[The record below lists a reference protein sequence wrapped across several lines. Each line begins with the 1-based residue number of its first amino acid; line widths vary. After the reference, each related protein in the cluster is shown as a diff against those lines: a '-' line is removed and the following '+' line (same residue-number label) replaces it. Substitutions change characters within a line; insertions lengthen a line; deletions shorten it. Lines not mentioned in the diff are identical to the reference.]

1 MNDEQLHA
9 AAGEPG
15 NNAAGRDGGTTALR
29 IFEQANGMNDFPV
42 LKAFQEYIEAE
53 QARARKRTLGLSIFF
68 VVLLIVVV
76 VTFSVI
82 MAAVINRDQQS
93 LQAIA
98 TRNQALSDKLLDIA
112 LRERT
117 PAAQPVVNVQQPP
130 TAHPDTGA
138 QAQALK
144 PVLDRLES
152 LTEALK
158 KQPVGTTPQ
167 PVPVVLPMP
176 PAAQRPVVVSPELDA
191 ARRQQDELARQRA
204 AVAAERARL
213 KEEQEQLRRDRI
225 EQHRRRL
232 YPEYYAR
239 EDAQKAAAE
248 VPPPPPRKGTTTA
261 LPKPPPAV
269 VPAKPPVAEP
279 PPPPPAPAP
288 VAKPKPVAQPKPAP
302 VAATPKPKVVEAPA
316 VDLKTAKPISYF
328 DEAEDAPQPV
338 STNAP
343 SAVQPDA
350 TERVPPVSAQNRQGA
365 VQPDATERVPPVSAQ
380 NRQGAARPDATER
393 VPPVSAQNRQGAV
406 LPGGTGSVPS
416 ATTKVVQPP
425 PKKQT
430 DGRTEVLNVGTKDG
444 EAIPWLIELP
454 EGKDK

>member
-1 MNDEQLHA
+1 MNDEQFQS

-15 NNAAGRDGGTTALR
+15 NKAAGQNGGTTALR
-29 IFEQANGMNDFPV
+29 IFDQANGMNDFPV

-68 VVLLIVVV
+68 IVLLVVVV

-130 TAHPDTGA
+130 AAVHPDAG
-138 QAQALK
+138 AQALK

-158 KQPVGTTPQ
+158 KQPAGTAPQ
-167 PVPVVLPMP
+167 PVPMVQ
-176 PAAQRPVVVSPELDA
+176 PAAPQPLPAAVSPELEA
-191 ARRQQDELARQRA
+191 ARRQQNDLARQRA

-213 KEEQEQLRRDRI
+213 REEQEQLRRERI

-232 YPEYYAR
+232 YPDYYAR
-239 EDAQKAAAE
+239 EDAQKTAAE
-248 VPPPPPRKGTTTA
+248 LPTLAQMKGTPTA
-261 LPKPPPAV
+261 LPKPPPAAA
-269 VPAKPPVAEP
+269 VPAKPPVTEP
-279 PPPPPAPAP
+279 PSVPAP
-288 VAKPKPVAQPKPAP
+288 VAKPKPVAQPKPVAKPAP
-302 VAATPKPKVVEAPA
+302 VATPPKPKVVEAPA

-328 DEAEDAPQPV
+328 DEAEDAPKPA
-338 STNAP
+338 STSTKIP
-343 SAVQPDA
+343 SPGAVRSD
-350 TERVPPVSAQNRQGA
+350 TTGRVPPIRQA
-365 VQPDATERVPPVSAQ
+365 SP
-380 NRQGAARPDATER
+380 
-393 VPPVSAQNRQGAV
+393 
-406 LPGGTGSVPS
+406 LPEGTGSLPS
-416 ATTKVVQPP
+416 APTKVLQPP
-425 PKKQT
+425 PKKQPSA
-430 DGRTEVLNVGTKDG
+430 RTEVLNVGTKEG

-454 EGKDK
+454 KGGEK

>member
-1 MNDEQLHA
+1 MNDEQFQS

-15 NNAAGRDGGTTALR
+15 NKAAGQNGGTTALR
-29 IFEQANGMNDFPV
+29 IFDQANGMNDFPV

-68 VVLLIVVV
+68 IVLLVVVV

-130 TAHPDTGA
+130 AAVHPDAG
-138 QAQALK
+138 AQALK

-158 KQPVGTTPQ
+158 KQPAGTAPQ
-167 PVPVVLPMP
+167 PVPMVQ
-176 PAAQRPVVVSPELDA
+176 PAAPQPLPAAVSPELEA

-213 KEEQEQLRRDRI
+213 REEQEQLRRERI

-232 YPEYYAR
+232 YPDYYAR
-239 EDAQKAAAE
+239 EDAQKTAAE
-248 VPPPPPRKGTTTA
+248 LPTLAQMKGTPTA
-261 LPKPPPAV
+261 LPKPPPAAA
-269 VPAKPPVAEP
+269 VPAKPPVTEP
-279 PPPPPAPAP
+279 PSVPAP
-288 VAKPKPVAQPKPAP
+288 VAKPKPVAQPKPVAKPAP
-302 VAATPKPKVVEAPA
+302 VATPPKPKVVEAPA
-316 VDLKTAKPISYF
+316 IDLKTAKPISYF
-328 DEAEDAPQPV
+328 DEAADAPKSA
-338 STNAP
+338 STSTKIP
-343 SAVQPDA
+343 SPGAVRSD
-350 TERVPPVSAQNRQGA
+350 TTGRVPPIRQA
-365 VQPDATERVPPVSAQ
+365 SP
-380 NRQGAARPDATER
+380 
-393 VPPVSAQNRQGAV
+393 
-406 LPGGTGSVPS
+406 LPGGTGSLPS
-416 ATTKVVQPP
+416 APTKVLQPP
-425 PKKQT
+425 PKKQPSA
-430 DGRTEVLNVGTKDG
+430 RTEVLNVGTKEG

-454 EGKDK
+454 KGGEK

>member
-1 MNDEQLHA
+1 MNDEQFQS

-15 NNAAGRDGGTTALR
+15 NKAAGQNDGTTALR
-29 IFEQANGMNDFPV
+29 IFDQANGMNDFPV

-68 VVLLIVVV
+68 IVLLVVVV

-130 TAHPDTGA
+130 AAVHPDTG
-138 QAQALK
+138 AQALK

-158 KQPVGTTPQ
+158 KQPAGTAPQ
-167 PVPVVLPMP
+167 PVPMVQ
-176 PAAQRPVVVSPELDA
+176 PAAPQPLPAAVSPELEA

-213 KEEQEQLRRDRI
+213 REEQEQLRRERI

-232 YPEYYAR
+232 YPDYYAR
-239 EDAQKAAAE
+239 EDAQKTAAE
-248 VPPPPPRKGTTTA
+248 LPTLAQMKGTPTA
-261 LPKPPPAV
+261 LPKPPPGAA
-269 VPAKPPVAEP
+269 VPANPPVAQP
-279 PPPPPAPAP
+279 PSVPAP
-288 VAKPKPVAQPKPAP
+288 VAKPKPVAQPKPVAKPAP
-302 VAATPKPKVVEAPA
+302 VATPPKPKVVEAPA
-316 VDLKTAKPISYF
+316 IDLKTAKPISYF
-328 DEAEDAPQPV
+328 DEAEDAPKPA
-338 STNAP
+338 ST
-343 SAVQPDA
+343 S
-350 TERVPPVSAQNRQGA
+350 TS
-365 VQPDATERVPPVSAQ
+365 
-380 NRQGAARPDATER
+380 
-393 VPPVSAQNRQGAV
+393 
-406 LPGGTGSVPS
+406 
-416 ATTKVVQPP
+416 TKVLQPP
-425 PKKQT
+425 PKKQPSA
-430 DGRTEVLNVGTKDG
+430 RTEVLNVGTKDG

-454 EGKDK
+454 EGGEK

>member
-1 MNDEQLHA
+1 MNDEQFQSA
-9 AAGEPG
+9 AGAFQSAAGEPG
-15 NNAAGRDGGTTALR
+15 NKAAGQNDGTTALR
-29 IFEQANGMNDFPV
+29 IFDQANGMNDFPV

-68 VVLLIVVV
+68 IVLLVVVV

-98 TRNQALSDKLLDIA
+98 IRNQALSDKLLDIA

-130 TAHPDTGA
+130 AAVHPDAG
-138 QAQALK
+138 AQALK

-158 KQPVGTTPQ
+158 KQPAGTAPQ
-167 PVPVVLPMP
+167 PVPMVQ
-176 PAAQRPVVVSPELDA
+176 PAAPQPLPAAVSPELEA

-213 KEEQEQLRRDRI
+213 REEQEQLRRDRI

-232 YPEYYAR
+232 YPDYYAR
-239 EDAQKAAAE
+239 EDAQKTAAE
-248 VPPPPPRKGTTTA
+248 LPTLAQMKGTPTA
-261 LPKPPPAV
+261 LPKPPPAAA
-269 VPAKPPVAEP
+269 VPAKPPVTEP
-279 PPPPPAPAP
+279 PSVPAP
-288 VAKPKPVAQPKPAP
+288 VAKPKPVAQPKPVAKPAP
-302 VAATPKPKVVEAPA
+302 VATPPKPKVVEAPA

-328 DEAEDAPQPV
+328 GEAEDAPKPA
-338 STNAP
+338 STSTP
-343 SAVQPDA
+343 
-350 TERVPPVSAQNRQGA
+350 
-365 VQPDATERVPPVSAQ
+365 
-380 NRQGAARPDATER
+380 
-393 VPPVSAQNRQGAV
+393 
-406 LPGGTGSVPS
+406 
-416 ATTKVVQPP
+416 TKVLQPP
-425 PKKQT
+425 PKKQPSA
-430 DGRTEVLNVGTKDG
+430 RTEVLNVGTKDG

-454 EGKDK
+454 EGGEK

>member
-1 MNDEQLHA
+1 MNDEQFQS

-15 NNAAGRDGGTTALR
+15 NKAAGQNGGTTALR
-29 IFEQANGMNDFPV
+29 IFDQANGMNDFPV

-68 VVLLIVVV
+68 IVLLVVVV

-130 TAHPDTGA
+130 AAVHPDTG
-138 QAQALK
+138 AQALK

-158 KQPVGTTPQ
+158 KQPAGTAPQ
-167 PVPVVLPMP
+167 PVPMVQ
-176 PAAQRPVVVSPELDA
+176 PAAPQPLPAAVSPELEA

-213 KEEQEQLRRDRI
+213 REEQEQLRRDRI

-232 YPEYYAR
+232 YPDYYAR
-239 EDAQKAAAE
+239 EDAQKTAAE
-248 VPPPPPRKGTTTA
+248 VPPPMPAKKKGTPTA
-261 LPKPPPAV
+261 LPKPPPAAV
-269 VPAKPPVAEP
+269 VSAKPPVAEP
-279 PPPPPAPAP
+279 PSVPAP
-288 VAKPKPVAQPKPAP
+288 VAKPQPVAQPKPVAKPAP
-302 VAATPKPKVVEAPA
+302 VATPPKPKVVEAPA

-328 DEAEDAPQPV
+328 DEAEDAPKPTST
-338 STNAP
+338 STNIP
-343 SAVQPDA
+343 SP
-350 TERVPPVSAQNRQGA
+350 GA
-365 VQPDATERVPPVSAQ
+365 VQPDATERVPPIGSP
-380 NRQGAARPDATER
+380 RSDATGR
-393 VPPVSAQNRQGAV
+393 VPPIHQASP

-416 ATTKVVQPP
+416 APTKVLQPP
-425 PKKQT
+425 PKKQPSA
-430 DGRTEVLNVGTKDG
+430 RTEVLNVGTKDG

-454 EGKDK
+454 EGGEK

>member
-1 MNDEQLHA
+1 MNDEQFQS

-15 NNAAGRDGGTTALR
+15 NKAAGQNGGTTALR
-29 IFEQANGMNDFPV
+29 IFDQANGMNDFPV

-68 VVLLIVVV
+68 IVLLVVVV
-76 VTFSVI
+76 VTFAVI

-130 TAHPDTGA
+130 AAVHPDTG
-138 QAQALK
+138 AQALK

-158 KQPVGTTPQ
+158 KQPAGTAPQ
-167 PVPVVLPMP
+167 PVPMVQ
-176 PAAQRPVVVSPELDA
+176 PAAPQPLPAAVSPELEA

-213 KEEQEQLRRDRI
+213 REEQEQLRRDRI

-232 YPEYYAR
+232 YPDYYAR
-239 EDAQKAAAE
+239 EDAQKTAAE
-248 VPPPPPRKGTTTA
+248 VPPPPAKKKGTPTA
-261 LPKPPPAV
+261 LPKPPPAAV

-279 PPPPPAPAP
+279 PSVPAP
-288 VAKPKPVAQPKPAP
+288 VAKPKPVAQPKPVAKPAP
-302 VAATPKPKVVEAPA
+302 VATPPKPKVVEAPA

-328 DEAEDAPQPV
+328 DEAEDAPKPA
-338 STNAP
+338 STSTKIP
-343 SAVQPDA
+343 SP
-350 TERVPPVSAQNRQGA
+350 GA
-365 VQPDATERVPPVSAQ
+365 VQPDATERVPPI
-380 NRQGAARPDATER
+380 RQASP
-393 VPPVSAQNRQGAV
+393 

-416 ATTKVVQPP
+416 APTKVLQPP
-425 PKKQT
+425 PKKQPSA
-430 DGRTEVLNVGTKDG
+430 RTEVLNVGTKDG

-454 EGKDK
+454 EGGEK

>member
-1 MNDEQLHA
+1 MNDEQFQS

-15 NNAAGRDGGTTALR
+15 NKAAGQNGGTTALR
-29 IFEQANGMNDFPV
+29 IFDQANGMNDFPV

-68 VVLLIVVV
+68 IVLLVVVV

-130 TAHPDTGA
+130 AAVHPDTG
-138 QAQALK
+138 AQALK

-158 KQPVGTTPQ
+158 KQPAGTAPQ
-167 PVPVVLPMP
+167 PVPMVQ
-176 PAAQRPVVVSPELDA
+176 PAAPQPLPAAVSPELEA

-213 KEEQEQLRRDRI
+213 REEQEQLRRDRI

-232 YPEYYAR
+232 YPDYYAR
-239 EDAQKAAAE
+239 EDAQKTAAE
-248 VPPPPPRKGTTTA
+248 VPPPMPAKKKGTPTA
-261 LPKPPPAV
+261 LPKPPPAAV

-279 PPPPPAPAP
+279 PSVPAP
-288 VAKPKPVAQPKPAP
+288 VAKPKPVAQPKPVAKPVSKPVSKPAP
-302 VAATPKPKVVEAPA
+302 VAPPPKPKVVEAPA

-328 DEAEDAPQPV
+328 DEAEDAPKPTST
-338 STNAP
+338 STNIP
-343 SAVQPDA
+343 SP
-350 TERVPPVSAQNRQGA
+350 GA
-365 VQPDATERVPPVSAQ
+365 VQPDATGRVPPIHQAS
-380 NRQGAARPDATER
+380 P
-393 VPPVSAQNRQGAV
+393 

-416 ATTKVVQPP
+416 APTKVLQPP
-425 PKKQT
+425 PKKQPSA
-430 DGRTEVLNVGTKDG
+430 RTEVLNVGTKDG

-454 EGKDK
+454 EGGEK

>member
-1 MNDEQLHA
+1 MNDEQFQS

-15 NNAAGRDGGTTALR
+15 NKAAGQNGGTTALR
-29 IFEQANGMNDFPV
+29 IFDQANGMNDFPV

-68 VVLLIVVV
+68 IVLLVVVV

-130 TAHPDTGA
+130 AAVHPDTG
-138 QAQALK
+138 AQALK

-158 KQPVGTTPQ
+158 KQPAGTAPQ
-167 PVPVVLPMP
+167 PVPMVQ
-176 PAAQRPVVVSPELDA
+176 PAAPQPLPAAVSPELEA

-213 KEEQEQLRRDRI
+213 REEQEQLRRDRI

-232 YPEYYAR
+232 YPDYYAR
-239 EDAQKAAAE
+239 EDAQKTAAE
-248 VPPPPPRKGTTTA
+248 VPPPPAKKKGTPTA
-261 LPKPPPAV
+261 LPKPPPAAV

-279 PPPPPAPAP
+279 PSVPAP
-288 VAKPKPVAQPKPAP
+288 VAKPKPVAKPAP
-302 VAATPKPKVVEAPA
+302 VATPPKPKVVEAPA

-328 DEAEDAPQPV
+328 DEAEDAPKPTST
-338 STNAP
+338 STNIP
-343 SAVQPDA
+343 SP
-350 TERVPPVSAQNRQGA
+350 GA
-365 VQPDATERVPPVSAQ
+365 VQPDATERVPPIGSP
-380 NRQGAARPDATER
+380 RPDATER
-393 VPPVSAQNRQGAV
+393 VPPIHQASP

-416 ATTKVVQPP
+416 APTKVLQPP
-425 PKKQT
+425 PKKQPSA
-430 DGRTEVLNVGTKDG
+430 RTEVLNVGTKDG

-454 EGKDK
+454 EGGEK

>member
-1 MNDEQLHA
+1 MNDEQFQS

-15 NNAAGRDGGTTALR
+15 NKAAGQNGGTTALR
-29 IFEQANGMNDFPV
+29 IFDQANGMNDFPV

-68 VVLLIVVV
+68 IVLLVVVV
-76 VTFSVI
+76 VTFAVI

-130 TAHPDTGA
+130 AAVHPDTG
-138 QAQALK
+138 AQALK

-158 KQPVGTTPQ
+158 KQPAGTAPQ
-167 PVPVVLPMP
+167 PVPMVQPAVPQPL
-176 PAAQRPVVVSPELDA
+176 PAAVSPELEA

-213 KEEQEQLRRDRI
+213 REEQEQLRRDRI

-232 YPEYYAR
+232 YPDYYAR
-239 EDAQKAAAE
+239 EDAQKTAAE
-248 VPPPPPRKGTTTA
+248 VPPAPAKKKGTPTA
-261 LPKPPPAV
+261 LPKPPPAAV

-279 PPPPPAPAP
+279 PSVPAP
-288 VAKPKPVAQPKPAP
+288 VAKPKPVAQPKPVVKPAP
-302 VAATPKPKVVEAPA
+302 VAPPPKPKVVEAPA

-328 DEAEDAPQPV
+328 DEAEDAPKPTSTAST
-338 STNAP
+338 STNI
-343 SAVQPDA
+343 
-350 TERVPPVSAQNRQGA
+350 PPPGA
-365 VQPDATERVPPVSAQ
+365 VQPDATERVPPI
-380 NRQGAARPDATER
+380 RQASP
-393 VPPVSAQNRQGAV
+393 

-416 ATTKVVQPP
+416 APTKVLQPP
-425 PKKQT
+425 PKKQPSA
-430 DGRTEVLNVGTKDG
+430 RTEVLNVGTKDG

-454 EGKDK
+454 EGGEK

>member
-1 MNDEQLHA
+1 MNDEQFQS

-15 NNAAGRDGGTTALR
+15 NKAAGQNGGTTALR
-29 IFEQANGMNDFPV
+29 IFDQANGMNDFPV

-68 VVLLIVVV
+68 IVLLVVVV
-76 VTFSVI
+76 VTFAVI

-130 TAHPDTGA
+130 AAVHPDTG
-138 QAQALK
+138 AQALK

-158 KQPVGTTPQ
+158 KQPAGTAPQ
-167 PVPVVLPMP
+167 PVPMVQ
-176 PAAQRPVVVSPELDA
+176 PAAPQPLPAAVSPELEA

-213 KEEQEQLRRDRI
+213 REEQEQLRRDRI

-232 YPEYYAR
+232 YPDYYAR
-239 EDAQKAAAE
+239 EDAQKTAAE
-248 VPPPPPRKGTTTA
+248 VPPPPAKKKGTPAA
-261 LPKPPPAV
+261 LPMPPPAAV

-279 PPPPPAPAP
+279 PSVPAP
-288 VAKPKPVAQPKPAP
+288 VAKPKPVAQPKPVAKPAP
-302 VAATPKPKVVEAPA
+302 VATPPKPKVVEAPA

-328 DEAEDAPQPV
+328 DEAEDAPKPAST
-338 STNAP
+338 STNIP
-343 SAVQPDA
+343 SP
-350 TERVPPVSAQNRQGA
+350 GA
-365 VQPDATERVPPVSAQ
+365 VQPDATERVPPIGSP
-380 NRQGAARPDATER
+380 RPDATER
-393 VPPVSAQNRQGAV
+393 VPPIRQASP

-416 ATTKVVQPP
+416 APTKVLQPP
-425 PKKQT
+425 PKKQPSA
-430 DGRTEVLNVGTKDG
+430 RTEVLNVGTKDG

-454 EGKDK
+454 EGGEK

>member
-1 MNDEQLHA
+1 MNDEQFQS

-15 NNAAGRDGGTTALR
+15 NKAAGQNGGTTALR
-29 IFEQANGMNDFPV
+29 IFDQANGMNDFPV

-68 VVLLIVVV
+68 IVLLVVVV

-130 TAHPDTGA
+130 AAVHPDTG
-138 QAQALK
+138 AQALK

-158 KQPVGTTPQ
+158 KQPAGTAPQ
-167 PVPVVLPMP
+167 PVPMVQ
-176 PAAQRPVVVSPELDA
+176 PAAPQPLPAAVSPELEA

-213 KEEQEQLRRDRI
+213 REEQEQLRRDRI

-232 YPEYYAR
+232 YPDYYAR
-239 EDAQKAAAE
+239 EDAQKTAAE
-248 VPPPPPRKGTTTA
+248 LPTLAQMKGTPTA
-261 LPKPPPAV
+261 LPKPPPAAA
-269 VPAKPPVAEP
+269 VPAKPPVTEP
-279 PPPPPAPAP
+279 PSVPAP
-288 VAKPKPVAQPKPAP
+288 VAKPKPVAQPKPVAKPAP
-302 VAATPKPKVVEAPA
+302 VATPPKPKVVEAPA
-316 VDLKTAKPISYF
+316 IDLKTAKPISYF
-328 DEAEDAPQPV
+328 DEAADAPKPA
-338 STNAP
+338 STSTKIP
-343 SAVQPDA
+343 SPGAVRSD
-350 TERVPPVSAQNRQGA
+350 TTGRVPPIRQA
-365 VQPDATERVPPVSAQ
+365 SP
-380 NRQGAARPDATER
+380 
-393 VPPVSAQNRQGAV
+393 
-406 LPGGTGSVPS
+406 LPEGTGSLPS
-416 ATTKVVQPP
+416 APTKVLQPP
-425 PKKQT
+425 PKKQPSA
-430 DGRTEVLNVGTKDG
+430 RTEVLNVGTKEG

-454 EGKDK
+454 KGGEK

>member
-1 MNDEQLHA
+1 MNDEQFQS

-15 NNAAGRDGGTTALR
+15 NKAAGQNGGTTALR
-29 IFEQANGMNDFPV
+29 IFDQANGMNDFPV

-68 VVLLIVVV
+68 IVLLVVVV

-130 TAHPDTGA
+130 AAVHPDTG
-138 QAQALK
+138 AQALK

-158 KQPVGTTPQ
+158 KQPAGTAPQ
-167 PVPVVLPMP
+167 PVPMVQ
-176 PAAQRPVVVSPELDA
+176 PAAPQPLPAAVSPELEA

-213 KEEQEQLRRDRI
+213 REEQEQLRRERI

-232 YPEYYAR
+232 YPDYYAR
-239 EDAQKAAAE
+239 EDAQKTAAE
-248 VPPPPPRKGTTTA
+248 LPTLAQMKGTPTA
-261 LPKPPPAV
+261 LPKPPPAAA
-269 VPAKPPVAEP
+269 VPAKPPVTEP
-279 PPPPPAPAP
+279 PSVPAP
-288 VAKPKPVAQPKPAP
+288 VAKPKPVAQPKPVAKPAP
-302 VAATPKPKVVEAPA
+302 VATPPKPKVVEAPA

-328 DEAEDAPQPV
+328 DEAEDAPKPA
-338 STNAP
+338 STSTKIP
-343 SAVQPDA
+343 SPGAVRSD
-350 TERVPPVSAQNRQGA
+350 TTGRVPPIRQA
-365 VQPDATERVPPVSAQ
+365 SP
-380 NRQGAARPDATER
+380 
-393 VPPVSAQNRQGAV
+393 
-406 LPGGTGSVPS
+406 LPGGTGSLPS
-416 ATTKVVQPP
+416 APTKVLQPP
-425 PKKQT
+425 PKKQPSA
-430 DGRTEVLNVGTKDG
+430 RTEVLNVGTKEG

-454 EGKDK
+454 KGGEK

>member
-1 MNDEQLHA
+1 MNDEQFQS

-15 NNAAGRDGGTTALR
+15 NKAAGQNGGTTALR
-29 IFEQANGMNDFPV
+29 IFDQANGMNDFPV

-68 VVLLIVVV
+68 IVLLVVVV
-76 VTFSVI
+76 VTFAVI

-130 TAHPDTGA
+130 AAVHPDTG
-138 QAQALK
+138 AQALK

-158 KQPVGTTPQ
+158 KQPAGTAPQ
-167 PVPVVLPMP
+167 PVPMVQ
-176 PAAQRPVVVSPELDA
+176 PAAPKPLPAAVSPELEA
-191 ARRQQDELARQRA
+191 ARRQQDELVRQRA

-213 KEEQEQLRRDRI
+213 REEQEQLRRDRI

-232 YPEYYAR
+232 YPDYYAR
-239 EDAQKAAAE
+239 EDAQKTAAE
-248 VPPPPPRKGTTTA
+248 VPPPPAKKKGTPTA
-261 LPKPPPAV
+261 LPKPPPAAV

-279 PPPPPAPAP
+279 PSVPAP
-288 VAKPKPVAQPKPAP
+288 VAKPKPVAQPKPVAKPAP
-302 VAATPKPKVVEAPA
+302 VATPPKPKVVEAPA

-328 DEAEDAPQPV
+328 DEAEDAPKPA
-338 STNAP
+338 STSTKIP
-343 SAVQPDA
+343 SP
-350 TERVPPVSAQNRQGA
+350 GA
-365 VQPDATERVPPVSAQ
+365 VQPDATERVPPIRQVS
-380 NRQGAARPDATER
+380 P
-393 VPPVSAQNRQGAV
+393 

-416 ATTKVVQPP
+416 APTKVLQPP
-425 PKKQT
+425 PKKQPSA
-430 DGRTEVLNVGTKDG
+430 RTEVLNVGTKDG

-454 EGKDK
+454 EGGE

>member
-1 MNDEQLHA
+1 MNDEQFQS

-15 NNAAGRDGGTTALR
+15 NKAAGQNGGTTALR
-29 IFEQANGMNDFPV
+29 IFDQANGMNDFPV

-68 VVLLIVVV
+68 IVLLVVVV
-76 VTFSVI
+76 VTFAVI

-130 TAHPDTGA
+130 AAVHPDTG
-138 QAQALK
+138 AQALK

-158 KQPVGTTPQ
+158 KQPAGTAPQ
-167 PVPVVLPMP
+167 PVPMAQ
-176 PAAQRPVVVSPELDA
+176 PAAPQPLPAAVSPELEA

-213 KEEQEQLRRDRI
+213 REEQEQLRRDRI

-232 YPEYYAR
+232 YPDYYAR
-239 EDAQKAAAE
+239 EDAQKTAAE
-248 VPPPPPRKGTTTA
+248 VPPPPAKKKGTPTT
-261 LPKPPPAV
+261 LPKPPPAAV
-269 VPAKPPVAEP
+269 VPAKPPIAEP
-279 PPPPPAPAP
+279 PSVPAP
-288 VAKPKPVAQPKPAP
+288 VAKPKPVAQPKPVVKPAP
-302 VAATPKPKVVEAPA
+302 VAPPPKPKVVEAPA

-328 DEAEDAPQPV
+328 DEAEDAPKPA
-338 STNAP
+338 STSTKIP
-343 SAVQPDA
+343 SP
-350 TERVPPVSAQNRQGA
+350 GA
-365 VQPDATERVPPVSAQ
+365 VQPDATERVPPI
-380 NRQGAARPDATER
+380 RQASP
-393 VPPVSAQNRQGAV
+393 

-416 ATTKVVQPP
+416 APTKVLQPP
-425 PKKQT
+425 PKKQPSA
-430 DGRTEVLNVGTKDG
+430 RTEVLNVGTKDG

-454 EGKDK
+454 EGGEK

>member
-1 MNDEQLHA
+1 MNDEQFQS

-15 NNAAGRDGGTTALR
+15 NKAAGQNGGTTALR
-29 IFEQANGMNDFPV
+29 IFDQANGMNDFPV

-68 VVLLIVVV
+68 IVLLVVVV

-130 TAHPDTGA
+130 AAVHPDTG
-138 QAQALK
+138 AQALK

-158 KQPVGTTPQ
+158 KQPAGTAPQ
-167 PVPVVLPMP
+167 PVPMVQ
-176 PAAQRPVVVSPELDA
+176 PAAPQPLPAAVSPELEA

-213 KEEQEQLRRDRI
+213 REEQEQLRRDRI

-232 YPEYYAR
+232 YPDYYAR
-239 EDAQKAAAE
+239 EDAQKTAAE
-248 VPPPPPRKGTTTA
+248 VPPPPAKKKGTPTT
-261 LPKPPPAV
+261 LPKPPPAAV

-279 PPPPPAPAP
+279 PSVPAP
-288 VAKPKPVAQPKPAP
+288 VAKPKPVAQPKPVVKPAP
-302 VAATPKPKVVEAPA
+302 VAPPPKPKVVEAPA

-328 DEAEDAPQPV
+328 DEAEDAPKPA
-338 STNAP
+338 STSTKIP
-343 SAVQPDA
+343 SP
-350 TERVPPVSAQNRQGA
+350 GA
-365 VQPDATERVPPVSAQ
+365 VQPDATERVPPI
-380 NRQGAARPDATER
+380 RQASP
-393 VPPVSAQNRQGAV
+393 

-416 ATTKVVQPP
+416 APTKVLQPP
-425 PKKQT
+425 PKKQPSA
-430 DGRTEVLNVGTKDG
+430 RTEVLNVGTKDG

-454 EGKDK
+454 EGGEK

>member
-1 MNDEQLHA
+1 M
-9 AAGEPG
+9 
-15 NNAAGRDGGTTALR
+15 
-29 IFEQANGMNDFPV
+29 
-42 LKAFQEYIEAE
+42 
-53 QARARKRTLGLSIFF
+53 
-68 VVLLIVVV
+68 LLVVVV
-76 VTFSVI
+76 VTFAVI

-130 TAHPDTGA
+130 AAVHPDTG
-138 QAQALK
+138 AQALK

-158 KQPVGTTPQ
+158 KQPAGTAPQ
-167 PVPVVLPMP
+167 PVPMVQ
-176 PAAQRPVVVSPELDA
+176 PAAPQPLPAAVSPELEA

-213 KEEQEQLRRDRI
+213 REEQEQLRRDRI

-232 YPEYYAR
+232 YPDYYAR
-239 EDAQKAAAE
+239 EDAQKTAAE
-248 VPPPPPRKGTTTA
+248 VPPPPAKKKGTPTA
-261 LPKPPPAV
+261 LPKPPPAAV

-279 PPPPPAPAP
+279 PSVPAP
-288 VAKPKPVAQPKPAP
+288 VAKPKPVAQPKPVVKPAP
-302 VAATPKPKVVEAPA
+302 VVPSPKPKVVEAPA

-328 DEAEDAPQPV
+328 DEAEDAPKPA
-338 STNAP
+338 STSTKIP
-343 SAVQPDA
+343 SP
-350 TERVPPVSAQNRQGA
+350 GA
-365 VQPDATERVPPVSAQ
+365 V
-380 NRQGAARPDATER
+380 RPDATEC
-393 VPPVSAQNRQGAV
+393 VPPIHQASP

-416 ATTKVVQPP
+416 APTKVLQPP
-425 PKKQT
+425 PKKQPSA
-430 DGRTEVLNVGTKDG
+430 RTEVLNVGTKDG

-454 EGKDK
+454 EGGEK

>member
-1 MNDEQLHA
+1 MNDEQFQS

-15 NNAAGRDGGTTALR
+15 NKAAGQNGGTTALR
-29 IFEQANGMNDFPV
+29 IFDQANGMNDFPV

-68 VVLLIVVV
+68 IVLLVVVV
-76 VTFSVI
+76 VTFAVI

-130 TAHPDTGA
+130 AAVHPDTG
-138 QAQALK
+138 AQALK

-158 KQPVGTTPQ
+158 KQPAGTAPQ
-167 PVPVVLPMP
+167 PVPMVQ
-176 PAAQRPVVVSPELDA
+176 PAAPPPLPAAVSPELEA

-213 KEEQEQLRRDRI
+213 REEQEQLRRDRI

-232 YPEYYAR
+232 YPDYYAR
-239 EDAQKAAAE
+239 EDAQKTAAE
-248 VPPPPPRKGTTTA
+248 VPPPPAKKKGTPTA
-261 LPKPPPAV
+261 LPKPPPAAV

-279 PPPPPAPAP
+279 PSVPAP
-288 VAKPKPVAQPKPAP
+288 VAKPKPVAQPKPVVKPAP
-302 VAATPKPKVVEAPA
+302 VAPPPKPKVVEAPA

-328 DEAEDAPQPV
+328 DEAEDAPKPA
-338 STNAP
+338 STSTKIP
-343 SAVQPDA
+343 SP
-350 TERVPPVSAQNRQGA
+350 GA
-365 VQPDATERVPPVSAQ
+365 VQPDATERVPPI
-380 NRQGAARPDATER
+380 RQASP
-393 VPPVSAQNRQGAV
+393 

-416 ATTKVVQPP
+416 APTKVLQPP
-425 PKKQT
+425 PKKQPSA
-430 DGRTEVLNVGTKDG
+430 RTEVLNVGTKDG

-454 EGKDK
+454 KGGEK